1 MRAAA
6 LLALVGFLFLAA
18 GNTGALAEKRVALVI
33 GNANYV
39 NAPKL
44 VNPGNDTTAVSIML
58 EGLGFVVDTRNDL
71 GNSDMRR
78 AVRDFSDQTKD
89 ADIAIVYYAGHGI
102 EVNGNNYLV
111 PTDARLQRDIDVE
124 DEAVAVDRVMQMIEP
139 ARKLRLVILDA
150 CRDNPLSRTMQRTLA
165 ASRGTGGNG
174 LAPPAPASAGTL
186 VAFAARA
193 GSTVSDGAGA
203 NSPFTTALV
212 KHLTTP
218 DLDVRIALGRVRD
231 EVIKDTDRK
240 QEPYVY
246 GSLGG
251 DQIMLA
257 RSTPAEAGEATALA
271 TAPAATTPAPAA
283 ASLDRDAWRDYELAA
298 RLNTIPVWD
307 EFLKTHSTGFI
318 GNLARGQRAKLLAE
332 APAAAAPAPAAV
344 AAIPPETKET
354 KTRTLSR
361 EEPPSRRERRR
372 EARHA
377 RGGEGGGGGGGD
389 NSSNCGAARRTLR
402 AAMALGFD
410 NRDGVIT
417 AVHAK
422 CGR

>member
-6 LLALVGFLFLAA
+6 LLALVGVLFSVAA
-18 GNTGALAEKRVALVI
+18 RTEALAEKRVALVI

-58 EGLGFVVDTRNDL
+58 EGLNFVVDTRNDL
-71 GNSDMRR
+71 NNSDMRR
-78 AVRDFSDQTKD
+78 AVRDFSDRTKD

-124 DEAVAVDRVMQMIEP
+124 DEAVAVERVMQMIEP

-165 ASRGTGGNG
+165 ASRGAGGNG
-174 LAPPAPASAGTL
+174 LAAPAPASAGTL

-231 EVIKDTDRK
+231 EVIKDTNSR

-257 RSTPAEAGEATALA
+257 RSTPAEASEAAASTA
-271 TAPAATTPAPAA
+271 APAATTPSPVVS
-283 ASLDRDAWRDYELAA
+283 SLDGDAWRDYELAA

-332 APAAAAPAPAAV
+332 PPAAAAPAPAAV
-344 AAIPPETKET
+344 AAIPPEKET

-361 EEPPSRRERRR
+361 DEEPPSRRERRR
-372 EARHA
+372 EARRG
-377 RGGEGGGGGGGD
+377 RGGEGGGGDG
-389 NSSNCGAARRTLR
+389 SSGCGAAKRTLR

>member
-6 LLALVGFLFLAA
+6 LLALVGVLFSVAA
-18 GNTGALAEKRVALVI
+18 RTEALAEKRVALVI

-71 GNSDMRR
+71 NNSDMRR
-78 AVRDFSDQTKD
+78 AVRDFSDRTKD

-124 DEAVAVDRVMQMIEP
+124 DEAVAVERVMQMIEP

-165 ASRGTGGNG
+165 ASRGAGGNG
-174 LAPPAPASAGTL
+174 LAAPAPASAGTL

-231 EVIKDTDRK
+231 EVIKDTNSQ

-257 RSTPAEAGEATALA
+257 RSTPAEASEAAA
-271 TAPAATTPAPAA
+271 AAAAPAATTPAA
-283 ASLDRDAWRDYELAA
+283 ASLDGDAWRDYELAA

-332 APAAAAPAPAAV
+332 PPAAAAPAPAAV
-344 AAIPPETKET
+344 AAIPPEKET

-361 EEPPSRRERRR
+361 DEEPPSRRERRR
-372 EARHA
+372 EAR
-377 RGGEGGGGGGGD
+377 RG
-389 NSSNCGAARRTLR
+389 ARR
-402 AAMALGFD
+402 
-410 NRDGVIT
+410 
-417 AVHAK
+417 
-422 CGR
+422 

>member
-6 LLALVGFLFLAA
+6 LLALVGLLFSVA

-71 GNSDMRR
+71 SNSDMRR
-78 AVRDFSDQTKD
+78 AVRDFSDQTKE

-111 PTDARLQRDIDVE
+111 PIDARLQRDIDVE

-231 EVIKDTDRK
+231 EVIKDTNRQ

-251 DQIMLA
+251 DQIMLV
-257 RSTPAEAGEATALA
+257 RSTPTEAGEAAALA
-271 TAPAATTPAPAA
+271 TAPAATTPAA

-332 APAAAAPAPAAV
+332 PPAAAPAAV

-389 NSSNCGAARRTLR
+389 NSSNCGAAKRTLR

>member
-1 MRAAA
+1 M
-6 LLALVGFLFLAA
+6 
-18 GNTGALAEKRVALVI
+18 
-33 GNANYV
+33 
-39 NAPKL
+39 
-44 VNPGNDTTAVSIML
+44 
-58 EGLGFVVDTRNDL
+58 
-71 GNSDMRR
+71 
-78 AVRDFSDQTKD
+78 
-89 ADIAIVYYAGHGI
+89 
-102 EVNGNNYLV
+102 
-111 PTDARLQRDIDVE
+111 
-124 DEAVAVDRVMQMIEP
+124 
-139 ARKLRLVILDA
+139 
-150 CRDNPLSRTMQRTLA
+150 
-165 ASRGTGGNG
+165 
-174 LAPPAPASAGTL
+174 
-186 VAFAARA
+186 
-193 GSTVSDGAGA
+193 
-203 NSPFTTALV
+203 

-231 EVIKDTDRK
+231 EVIKDTNSR

-257 RSTPAEAGEATALA
+257 RSTPAEASDAAA
-271 TAPAATTPAPAA
+271 SAAAPAATTPAA
-283 ASLDRDAWRDYELAA
+283 ASLDGDAWRDYELAA

-332 APAAAAPAPAAV
+332 PPAAAAPAPAAV
-344 AAIPPETKET
+344 AAIPPEKET

-361 EEPPSRRERRR
+361 DEEPPSRRERRK
-372 EARHA
+372 EARRG
-377 RGGEGGGGGGGD
+377 RGGEGGGGDG
-389 NSSNCGAARRTLR
+389 SSGCGAAKRTLR

>member
-1 MRAAA
+1 MRATA
-6 LLALVGFLFLAA
+6 LWALVLFSAA
-18 GNTGALAEKRVALVI
+18 ANTVALAEKRVALVI

-44 VNPGNDTTAVSIML
+44 VNPGNDTTAVSIKL

-78 AVRDFSDQTKD
+78 AVRDFSDQTRD

-124 DEAVAVDRVMQMIEP
+124 DEAVAVERVMQMIEP

-165 ASRGTGGNG
+165 ASRGTAGNG
-174 LAPPAPASAGTL
+174 LAAPAPASAGTL

-257 RSTPAEAGEATALA
+257 RSTPAEASGAAA
-271 TAPAATTPAPAA
+271 APFATTPAS
-283 ASLDRDAWRDYELAA
+283 ASLDGDAWRDYELAA

-332 APAAAAPAPAAV
+332 PPPALAPAAV

-372 EARHA
+372 EARRA
-377 RGGEGGGGGGGD
+377 RGSEGGGGEG
-389 NSSNCGAARRTLR
+389 SSNCGAARRTLR

-422 CGR
+422 CGK